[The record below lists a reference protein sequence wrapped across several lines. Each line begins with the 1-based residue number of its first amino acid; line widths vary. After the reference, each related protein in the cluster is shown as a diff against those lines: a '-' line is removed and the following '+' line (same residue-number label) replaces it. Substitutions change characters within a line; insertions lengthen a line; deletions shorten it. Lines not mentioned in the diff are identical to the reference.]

1 MINLFG
7 MTKKE
12 LTEAAV
18 SLGEKP
24 FRGAQLFE
32 WLYDKRAED
41 IDAMTNLSKAF
52 REKLKTS
59 YAIDRGEVVL
69 TQRDPV
75 DGTRKFLIRFADG
88 ECVESVLMRYEHGLS
103 LCVSSQVGCAMGC
116 AFCASTRG
124 GLIRDLTAGE
134 MLSQIALA
142 EKAVGERVASVVV
155 MGIGEPLMNM
165 DHLFTF
171 LRLAGEGWGIG
182 MRHFTVSTCGLV
194 PEIDRLAEENLQINL
209 AVSLHSPFQE
219 TRETLMPV
227 ARRYPLEELLKSCKN
242 YFTKTG
248 RRITFEYAL
257 MAGVNDRPED
267 IERLSALF
275 KGRGAHINLINLN
288 PVAESSLKHSEN
300 VNFFCHAL
308 KKRGIHCTM
317 RRTIGQNIDAACGQL
332 RQKQLARSSS
342 NHQNIESKPMSLE
355 SEKS

>member
-1 MINLFG
+1 MNNLFG
-7 MTKKE
+7 
-12 LTEAAV
+12 LTQEALTDLAL
-18 SLGEKP
+18 SLGEKA
-24 FRGAQLFE
+24 FRGKQLFE
-32 WLYDKRAED
+32 WLYQKRAAS
-41 IDAMTNLSKAF
+41 IDEMTNLSKAF
-52 REKLKTS
+52 REKLKTDHT
-59 YAIDRGEVVL
+59 IDRGEIIL

-88 ECVESVLMRYEHGLS
+88 ECIETVLMRYEHGLS

-124 GLIRDLTAGE
+124 GLIRNLTAGE
-134 MLSQIALA
+134 MLSQIVLA
-142 EKAVGERVASVVV
+142 EEAAGERIASVVV

-165 DHLFTF
+165 DNLLNF
-171 LRLAGEGWGIG
+171 LAIASAGLGIG

-194 PEIDRLAEENLQINL
+194 PEIDRLAEKNLKINL

-219 TRETLMPV
+219 IRESLMPV

-257 MAGVNDRPED
+257 MAGKNDRPED
-267 IERLSALF
+267 IERLAALF
-275 KGRGAHINLINLN
+275 KGKGAHINLINLN

-300 VNFFCHAL
+300 VNFFCRAL

-317 RRTIGQNIDAACGQL
+317 RRRIGQNIDAACGQL
-332 RQKQLARSSS
+332 RQKQLARSF
-342 NHQNIESKPMSLE
+342 
-355 SEKS
+355 